1 MKWIGLLVIL
11 ISYIPSLHATSPLQ
25 TEQKVVDADSLKNKT
40 LRELTIEFWKGK
52 DLDSVY
58 KRKLADTYIF
68 KAKKQ
73 INNERVADG
82 YQMFLSIY
90 KKQPEISLQY
100 ADSIIEITKKLRN
113 NHYPSTGYMIKGN
126 ILSTIEQHDE
136 ALEAYLIAKEYA
148 EKNNNKRQLIGLKHN
163 IALLKTI
170 LGKEKEALLVYKENY
185 NYLMKQE
192 NSVLR
197 RSQIYIATLYKL
209 SDSYN
214 RLKHYDS
221 AYFYLKKGIKASLSN
236 AYKHHY
242 PNLLFAYGIN
252 SYYREE
258 YQSAIDS
265 LDKALIL
272 SEEDVNDVNVR
283 KGYLYL
289 GKTYLQL
296 KEERKAL
303 QYLKKVDEITNES
316 NYRLEIREAFT
327 LLLDHYKKNK
337 DQRNQLEIMKKLLR
351 YENASSIKYSR
362 LNHSIVKKYDI
373 PQLIKDKD
381 HLISEIR
388 NNNKVLTY
396 KSIAFSVFLIII
408 VSSLYIYFSKKRKN
422 NYKIQLNR
430 ELEKVKV
437 LENKERKIV
446 KSSKDFSTKLKKEIL
461 GKLNDFEDNKGYL
474 KNDLTLNK
482 VSKNLKTN
490 STYLSKVINMEKQ
503 KNFANYINDLRIEYC
518 IQQIEQNKNF
528 KHYSIRSMAKE
539 VGFNNLQSFVTAFSK
554 QKGCNPAEFMKKY
567 GN

>member
-1 MKWIGLLVIL
+1 MKAIYSFVVLGCFMSTLYSMQEIK
-11 ISYIPSLHATSPLQ
+11 A
-25 TEQKVVDADSLKNKT
+25 EQNTFKDSLQNKT
-40 LRELTIEFWKGK
+40 LRELATAFWNVK

-73 INNERVADG
+73 INNERIADG

-90 KKQPEISLQY
+90 EKQPEISLQY
-100 ADSIIEITKKLRN
+100 ADSIIEITKKLQN

-126 ILSTIEQHDE
+126 ILSTIEQHDA
-136 ALEAYLIAKEYA
+136 ALEAYLVAKEYA
-148 EKNNNKRQLIGLKHN
+148 ERNNNKRQLIGLKHN

-185 NYLMKQE
+185 SYLLKQD
-192 NSVLR
+192 SVIK

-214 RLKHYDS
+214 RLKYYDS
-221 AYFYLKKGIKASLSN
+221 AYFYLKKGIKASLSST
-236 AYKHHY
+236 YKHYY

-289 GKTYLQL
+289 AKTYLQL
-296 KEERKAL
+296 KEEQKAL

-316 NYRLEIREAFT
+316 NYRLEIGETFT

-351 YENASSIKYSR
+351 YENASNIKYSR

-388 NNNKVLTY
+388 NDNKVFTY

-422 NYKIQLNR
+422 KYKVQLNK

-437 LENKERKIV
+437 LENKEGKIV
-446 KSSKDFSTKLKKEIL
+446 KSSKDFSAKLKKEIL
-461 GKLNDFEDNKGYL
+461 EKLNDFEYNKEYL

-490 STYLSKVINMEKQ
+490 STYLSKVINMEKK

-554 QKGCNPAEFMKKY
+554 QKGCNPAEFMKRY
-567 GN
+567 VS

>member
-1 MKWIGLLVIL
+1 MKAIYSFVVLGCFMSTLYSMQEIK
-11 ISYIPSLHATSPLQ
+11 A
-25 TEQKVVDADSLKNKT
+25 EQNTFKDSLQNKT
-40 LRELTIEFWKGK
+40 LRELATAFWNVK

-73 INNERVADG
+73 INNERIADG

-90 KKQPEISLQY
+90 EKQPEISLQY
-100 ADSIIEITKKLRN
+100 ADSIIEITKKLQN

-126 ILSTIEQHDE
+126 ILSTIEQHDA
-136 ALEAYLIAKEYA
+136 ALEAYLVAKEYA
-148 EKNNNKRQLIGLKHN
+148 ERNNNKRQLIGLKHN

-185 NYLMKQE
+185 SYLLKQD
-192 NSVLR
+192 SVIK

-214 RLKHYDS
+214 RLKYYDS
-221 AYFYLKKGIKASLSN
+221 AYFYLKKGIKASLSST
-236 AYKHHY
+236 YKHYY

-289 GKTYLQL
+289 AKTYLQL
-296 KEERKAL
+296 KEEQKAL

-316 NYRLEIREAFT
+316 NYRLEIGETFT

-351 YENASSIKYSR
+351 YENASNIKYSR

-388 NNNKVLTY
+388 NDNKVLTY

-422 NYKIQLNR
+422 KYKVQLNK

-437 LENKERKIV
+437 LENKEGKIV
-446 KSSKDFSTKLKKEIL
+446 KSSKDFSAKLKKEIL
-461 GKLNDFEDNKGYL
+461 EKLNDFEYNKEYL

-490 STYLSKVINMEKQ
+490 STYLSKVINMEKK

-554 QKGCNPAEFMKKY
+554 QKGCNPAEFMKRY
-567 GN
+567 VS

>member
-1 MKWIGLLVIL
+1 MSTLYSMQEIK
-11 ISYIPSLHATSPLQ
+11 A
-25 TEQKVVDADSLKNKT
+25 EQNTFKDSLQNKT
-40 LRELTIEFWKGK
+40 LRELATAFWNVK

-73 INNERVADG
+73 INNERIADG

-90 KKQPEISLQY
+90 EKQPEISLQY
-100 ADSIIEITKKLRN
+100 ADSIIEITKKLQN

-126 ILSTIEQHDE
+126 ILSTIEQHDA
-136 ALEAYLIAKEYA
+136 ALEAYLVAKEYA
-148 EKNNNKRQLIGLKHN
+148 ERNNNKRQLIGLKHN

-185 NYLMKQE
+185 SYLLKQD
-192 NSVLR
+192 SVIK

-214 RLKHYDS
+214 RLKYYDS
-221 AYFYLKKGIKASLSN
+221 AYFYLKKGIKASLSST
-236 AYKHHY
+236 YKHYY

-289 GKTYLQL
+289 AKTYLQL
-296 KEERKAL
+296 KEEQKAL

-316 NYRLEIREAFT
+316 NYRLEIGETFT

-351 YENASSIKYSR
+351 YENASNIKYSR

-388 NNNKVLTY
+388 NDNKVLTY

-422 NYKIQLNR
+422 KYKVQLNK

-437 LENKERKIV
+437 LENKEGKIV
-446 KSSKDFSTKLKKEIL
+446 KSSKDFSAKLKKEIL
-461 GKLNDFEDNKGYL
+461 EKLNDFEYNKEYL

-490 STYLSKVINMEKQ
+490 STYLSKVINMEKK

-554 QKGCNPAEFMKKY
+554 QKGCNPAEFMKRY
-567 GN
+567 VS